1 MTKRYTWIS
10 VLVVVLIAGFIVAA
24 QNFKVGYSGPQG
36 QGDIIYTKASDGST
50 QLRLGTT
57 SSLKVDTITGGTAQ
71 VIAGGTT
78 NNAILGANAVGVQ
91 VLECGTSTQGVAIAY
106 GTVYTTAPKIVC
118 TYQVDSGADT
128 AIEIQS
134 KNTTNFT
141 ITATAAKNI
150 DWIAVGIK

>member
-1 MTKRYTWIS
+1 MNKHKWIS
-10 VLVVVLIAGFIVAA
+10 VAIIFMVAGIILAA

-57 SSLKVDTITGGTAQ
+57 SALAVDTMSAVSRKVLVTEDN
-71 VIAGGTT
+71 TT
-78 NNAILGANAVGVQ
+78 QYAMEV
-91 VLECGTSTQGVAIAY
+91 GTSTQGVVIAFT
-106 GTVYTTAPKIVC
+106 TVFSAAPKIVC
-118 TYQVDSGADT
+118 TYQEDSGADT

-150 DWIAVGIK
+150 DWIAVGEK